1 MNLFFKNHKHLTRLT
16 STFNRFVSSNLS
28 KQPRALFSSFASDLL
43 EPDSW
48 KSMEGLVR
56 CKANYAPL
64 SPISFLER
72 SATVYRDRTSVV
84 YGSLKFTWAETHQ
97 RCLKLASALSQLGI
111 SRGDVVSLFFCLF
124 FFFPAVGFVRCF
136 PQAAPGHTNTLILTR
151 IHLLVFSPFSF
162 VYNYPVIE
170 SIFDLVGYNGMT
182 LS

>member
-16 STFNRFVSSNLS
+16 STFNRFVSSNSS

-124 FFFPAVGFVRCF
+124 FFSSSGVCPLLSTGCSYFDSD
-136 PQAAPGHTNTLILTR
+136 R
-151 IHLLVFSPFSF
+151 IHLLVFYPFSF

-170 SIFDLVGYNGMT
+170 SKFDLVGYNGMI

>member
-1 MNLFFKNHKHLTRLT
+1 MNLFFKNHKHLTRLP
-16 STFNRFVSSNLS
+16 STFNRFVSSNSS

-124 FFFPAVGFVRCF
+124 FFFSSSGVCPLLSTGCSRSHQYFDSDKDSPSGF
-136 PQAAPGHTNTLILTR
+136 
-151 IHLLVFSPFSF
+151 FSLFF
-162 VYNYPVIE
+162 CI
-170 SIFDLVGYNGMT
+170 
-182 LS
+182 

>member
-1 MNLFFKNHKHLTRLT
+1 MNLFFKNHKHLTRLP

-124 FFFPAVGFVRCF
+124 FFFQQWGLS
-136 PQAAPGHTNTLILTR
+136 AAFHRLLQVTPILLILTR

>member
-1 MNLFFKNHKHLTRLT
+1 MNHFFKNHKHLTLLA

-28 KQPRALFSSFASDLL
+28 KKPRALFSSFANDLL

-124 FFFPAVGFVRCF
+124 FLIFFQQWGLS
-136 PQAAPGHTNTLILTR
+136 AAFHR
-151 IHLLVFSPFSF
+151 LLEDSDKDSPPVPHPFSF
-162 VYNYPVIE
+162 VYNYLVIE
-170 SIFDLVGYNGMT
+170 SKFDLVG
-182 LS
+182 

>member
-16 STFNRFVSSNLS
+16 STFNRFVSSNSS

-124 FFFPAVGFVRCF
+124 IYFFPAVGFVRCF
-136 PQAAPGHTNTLILTR
+136 PQAAHTSILTR
-151 IHLLVFSPFSF
+151 IHLLVFYPFSF

-170 SIFDLVGYNGMT
+170 SKFDLVG
-182 LS
+182 